1 MDEIHRKVCHS
12 DNEDDIPLMELAK
25 RLKARDQHIKS
36 ESSCEEDMDAMSD
49 HSSQD
54 IHIDEVTRVKKTK
67 QTRSKK
73 NVETSEKFLDVMRL
87 LLEGR

>member
-1 MDEIHRKVCHS
+1 
-12 DNEDDIPLMELAK
+12 MELAK

>member
-1 MDEIHRKVCHS
+1 
-12 DNEDDIPLMELAK
+12 
-25 RLKARDQHIKS
+25 
-36 ESSCEEDMDAMSD
+36 MSD